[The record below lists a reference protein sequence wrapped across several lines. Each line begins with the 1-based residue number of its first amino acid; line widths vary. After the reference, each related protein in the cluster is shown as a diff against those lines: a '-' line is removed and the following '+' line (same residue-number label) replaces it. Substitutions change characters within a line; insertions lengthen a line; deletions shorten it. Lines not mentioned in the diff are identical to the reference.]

1 MPPESNNPPIGQTVS
16 HFKILEKIGQGGMGT
31 VYKAQDLLLD
41 RFTVLKFLL
50 PYLGQNE
57 EAKERFVREAKSAS
71 ALDHQNVCTIYEI
84 GEIESGQT
92 FISMAYYEGETL
104 KEQIADG
111 VMPFAN
117 ITDFAIQIARGLE
130 AAHERGITHR
140 DIKPANVIV
149 TKEGVVK
156 ILDFGLAKL
165 TAAPDL
171 TSPGTILGSSVYM
184 SPEQLSAE
192 AVDARSDIWSLGVT
206 LYEMTAGHRPFQA
219 EYDQALIY
227 EVLNEDPKPVS
238 ECRQD
243 VPAYIG
249 EAIEKALAK
258 NPAERFQSAAAFAQ
272 ALAGTGASSGAS
284 SSRSA
289 PRRNQ
294 EPAHSSKVPESPRS
308 DSPRLEVAHVLFTD
322 IVGYSRLP
330 MDEGAELVEDL
341 TRIIESTDRY
351 QQAKQEDQLILLPTG
366 DGVALT
372 FFGDAIGPIEC
383 AVEIS
388 RALKSQPE
396 LQLRMGIH
404 SGPVFRTV
412 DINRARN
419 VAGGGINLAQRV
431 MDSGDGGH
439 ILVSK
444 TVADM
449 LSQLRDWRGYLHELG
464 EHTVKHGENIVL
476 FNLYGDDFGKQEQPS
491 KIAPPLPPSAEP
503 TIASAPIGPA
513 KTGPTTISPLKIIA
527 ATAAVALVLLLAL
540 NWKSL
545 VCGLFPGSPPCAA
558 AFSSQRTLLYWITV
572 QRYRDG
578 APYRDPFQVAGE
590 MIFESDFR
598 IFLHLKSDQ
607 AGHLYIIN
615 EGPVPIDGLP
625 SYNVLF
631 PKSTINNGQA
641 LLQAGADIQL
651 PERGGFAFD
660 AEQGTEKLWCIWTEE
675 AAAPLES
682 VKGLANPQE
691 RGVIRDRQKKAAIQ
705 KFLAEHHAD
714 KPRTERLEEEKQT
727 LITASSDVLV
737 HLIRLEH
744 Q

>member
-1 MPPESNNPPIGQTVS
+1 MPLDPNSPTIGQTVS

-31 VYKAQDLLLD
+31 VYKAQDLRLG

-50 PYLGQNE
+50 PHLGQNE
-57 EAKERFVREAKSAS
+57 EAKQRFIREAKAAS

-84 GEIESGQT
+84 GEIDYGQT

-104 KEQIADG
+104 KEKIAAG
-111 VMPFAN
+111 VMPFER
-117 ITDFAIQIARGLE
+117 ITDFTVQVARGLA

-171 TSPGTILGSSVYM
+171 TSPGTILGSSAYM

-206 LYEMTAGHRPFQA
+206 LYEMTAGHRPFLA
-219 EYDQALIY
+219 EYEQALIY
-227 EVLNEDPKPVS
+227 EILNEAPKPIS
-238 ECRQD
+238 ERRQA
-243 VPAYIG
+243 VPAYL
-249 EAIEKALAK
+249 EKAIEKALEK
-258 NPAERFQSAAAFAQ
+258 NAAERFQSAAAFAE
-272 ALAGTGASSGAS
+272 ALADRGSASGAS

-289 PRRNQ
+289 PRSE
-294 EPAHSSKVPESPRS
+294 EPAHNSSMSGSPRS
-308 DSPRLEVAHVLFTD
+308 GTPRLEVAHVLFTD
-322 IVGYSRLP
+322 IVGYSRLA

-341 TRIIESTDRY
+341 TRIIENTERY
-351 QQAKQEDQLILLPTG
+351 KQAKQDDQLILLPTG

-372 FFGDAIGPIEC
+372 FFGDPIAPVEC
-383 AVEIS
+383 ALQIS
-388 RALKSQPE
+388 RELKSRPE
-396 LQLRMGIH
+396 LKLRMGVH

-412 DINRARN
+412 DINSAMN

-464 EHTVKHGENIVL
+464 EHSVKHGEKIIL
-476 FNLYGDDFGKQEQPS
+476 FNLYGADFGRQEQPS
-491 KIAPPLPPSAEP
+491 KIAAQLPSPGPKKSP
-503 TIASAPIGPA
+503 T
-513 KTGPTTISPLKIIA
+513 KMIA
-527 ATAAVALVLLLAL
+527 ASAAVAVALLAVL
-540 NWKSL
+540 NWESIL
-545 VCGLFPGSPPCAA
+545 CGLFPGSSHCAA
-558 AFSSQRTLLYWITV
+558 TVTTQRTLLYWMTV

-578 APYRDPFQVAGE
+578 APYREPFQVAGE
-590 MIFESDFR
+590 MIFELDFR
-598 IFLHLKSDQ
+598 IFLHLTSDQ
-607 AGHLYIIN
+607 SGHLYIIN
-615 EGPVPIDGLP
+615 EGPVPVDGLP

-631 PKSTINNGQA
+631 PKPTMNSGQA
-641 LLQAGADIQL
+641 FLEAGSQIQL
-651 PERGGFAFD
+651 PERGGFTFD
-660 AEQGTEKLWCIWTEE
+660 AEQGTEKLWFIW
-675 AAAPLES
+675 AAETISPLEA
-682 VKGLANPQE
+682 VKGLANPQD
-691 RGVIRDRQKKAAIQ
+691 RGVIRDRQQKGAIQ
-705 KFLAEHHAD
+705 QFLAAHYAD
-714 KPRTERLEEEKQT
+714 RPRTERLEERKQT
-727 LITASSDVLV
+727 LVTAGSDVLV

>member
-1 MPPESNNPPIGQTVS
+1 MIGQTVS
-16 HFKILEKIGQGGMGT
+16 HFKILEKLGQGGMGT
-31 VYKAQDLLLD
+31 VYKAQDLRLD
-41 RFTVLKFLL
+41 RFTALKFLI

-57 EAKERFVREAKSAS
+57 EAKQRFVREAKAAS

-84 GEIESGQT
+84 GDAESGQT

-104 KEQIADG
+104 KDKIALG
-111 VMPFAN
+111 PLPLEG
-117 ITDFAIQIARGLE
+117 ITDFTLQTASGLA
-130 AAHERGITHR
+130 AAHGRGITHR
-140 DIKPANVIV
+140 DIKPANIIV

-171 TSPGTILGSSVYM
+171 TSPGTILGSSAYM
-184 SPEQLSAE
+184 SPEQLSGE
-192 AVDARSDIWSLGVT
+192 TVDQRTDIWSLGVV
-206 LYEMTAGHRPFQA
+206 LYEMIAGRRPFLA
-219 EYDQALIY
+219 EYDQALTY
-227 EVLNEDPKPVS
+227 EILSEEPKPIS

-243 VPAYIG
+243 MPAYLA
-249 EAIEKALAK
+249 EAVEKALQK
-258 NPAERFQSAAAFAQ
+258 NPAERFQNAAALVE
-272 ALAGTGASSGAS
+272 ALGDSAPPSRT
-284 SSRSA
+284 SSRSRSRPRKADHTGISSA
-289 PRRNQ
+289 PNAPQ
-294 EPAHSSKVPESPRS
+294 
-308 DSPRLEVAHVLFTD
+308 LEVAHVLFTD

-341 TRIIESTDRY
+341 TRIIEDTGRY
-351 QQAKQEDQLILLPTG
+351 QQARQDDQLILLPTG

-372 FFGDAIGPIEC
+372 FFGDPIGPVEC

-388 RALKSQPE
+388 RALKSRPD
-396 LQLRMGIH
+396 LKLRMGVH

-449 LSQLRDWRGYLHELG
+449 LSQLRDWRDYLHELG
-464 EHTVKHGENIVL
+464 EHSVKHGEKIVL
-476 FNLYGDDFGKQEQPS
+476 FNLYGDDFGNKEQPS
-491 KIAPPLPPSAEP
+491 KVA
-503 TIASAPIGPA
+503 GPG
-513 KTGPTTISPLKIIA
+513 KPVGPKKKPVAMIA
-527 ATAAVALVLLLAL
+527 ATALVAVALIAAL
-540 NWKSL
+540 NGDSL
-545 VCGLFPGSPPCAA
+545 VCRVFPGSSLCIVAP
-558 AFSSQRTLLYWITV
+558 QRTLLYWITV

-578 APYRDPFQVAGE
+578 QPYLEPFQVAGE
-590 MIFESDFR
+590 MLFEVDFR

-607 AGHLYIIN
+607 PGHLYIIN

-631 PKSTINNGQA
+631 PKPATNNGQA
-641 LLQAGADIQL
+641 FREAGSEIQL
-651 PERGGFAFD
+651 PERGGFTFD
-660 AEQGTEKLWCIWTEE
+660 AEQGTEKLWFIWAAETVPSLE
-675 AAAPLES
+675 A
-682 VKGLANPQE
+682 VKGLANPQD
-691 RGVIRDRQKKAAIQ
+691 RGVIRNRQHKAEIEQ
-705 KFLAEHHAD
+705 FLAEHYAQ
-714 KPRTERLEEEKQT
+714 KPQVEELEEERQT
-727 LITASSDVLV
+727 LVTAAGDVLV

>member
-1 MPPESNNPPIGQTVS
+1 MPPESHSPTVGQTVS

-31 VYKAQDLLLD
+31 VYKAQDLRLD

-57 EAKERFVREAKSAS
+57 EAKERFVREAKAAS

-84 GEIESGQT
+84 GEIDSGQT

-104 KEQIADG
+104 KEKIAQG
-111 VMPFAN
+111 PLPFEK
-117 ITDFAIQIARGLE
+117 ITDFSLQAARGLA

-149 TKEGVVK
+149 TTEGVVK

-165 TAAPDL
+165 TASPDL
-171 TSPGTILGSSVYM
+171 TSPGTILGSSAYM

-192 AVDARSDIWSLGVT
+192 TVDARSDIWSLGVT
-206 LYEMTAGHRPFQA
+206 LYEMTAGHKPFRA

-227 EVLNEDPKPVS
+227 EILNEDPKPIS

-243 VPAYIG
+243 VPAYL
-249 EAIEKALAK
+249 ETAIKKALEK
-258 NPAERFQSAAAFAQ
+258 NPAERFQSAAAFAE
-272 ALAGTGASSGAS
+272 ALTETGLAPTTT
-284 SSRSA
+284 SSRSVPSKRERTRS
-289 PRRNQ
+289 PR
-294 EPAHSSKVPESPRS
+294 ASGLPRS

-330 MDEGAELVEDL
+330 MEEGSELVEDL
-341 TRIIESTDRY
+341 TRIIEHTDPY
-351 QQAKQEDQLILLPTG
+351 QRAKQDDQLILLPTG

-372 FFGDAIGPIEC
+372 FFGDAVAPVEC

-388 RALKSQPE
+388 RALKSKPE

-404 SGPVFRTV
+404 SGAVLRTV

-431 MDSGDGGH
+431 MDSGDDGH

-449 LSQLRDWRGYLHELG
+449 LSQLRDWRDHLHELG
-464 EHTVKHGENIVL
+464 EHSVKHGEKIVL
-476 FNLYGDDFGKQEQPS
+476 FNLYGDDFGNKEQPS
-491 KIAPPLPPSAEP
+491 KIGAPRPTASPAIVAAKADPPKA
-503 TIASAPIGPA
+503 
-513 KTGPTTISPLKIIA
+513 GPTTTRPGKWIA
-527 ATAAVALVLLLAL
+527 ATAAVAVALLLGL
-540 NWKSL
+540 NWEPI
-545 VCGLFPGSPPCAA
+545 VCGLFPGASPCAA
-558 AFSSQRTLLYWITV
+558 APGSQRTLLYWITV

-578 APYRDPFQVAGE
+578 ALYLEPFQVAGE
-590 MIFESDFR
+590 MVFELDYR

-607 AGHLYIIN
+607 DGHLYVIN
-615 EGPVPIDGLP
+615 EGPVPVDGLP

-631 PKSTINNGQA
+631 PKSTTNNGQA
-641 LLQAGADIQL
+641 LLEAGSEIQL

-660 AEQGTEKLWCIWTEE
+660 AEQGTEKLWFIWAAEPVSSLE
-675 AAAPLES
+675 A
-682 VKGLANPQE
+682 VKGLANPQD
-691 RGVIRDRQKKAAIQ
+691 RGVIRNRQQKTAIQ
-705 KFLAEHHAD
+705 EFLSEHSAN
-714 KPRTERLEEEKQT
+714 KPSAERLEEEKQT
-727 LITASSDVLV
+727 LITATGDTLV

>member
-1 MPPESNNPPIGQTVS
+1 MPLEPESSMIGQTVS

-57 EAKERFVREAKSAS
+57 EAKQRFVREAKAAS

-84 GEIESGQT
+84 GEIASGQT

-104 KEQIADG
+104 KEKISLG
-111 VMPFAN
+111 GLLLEE
-117 ITDFAIQIARGLE
+117 ITDFTRQVASGLA

-149 TKEGVVK
+149 TNDGVVK

-171 TSPGTILGSSVYM
+171 TSPGTILGSSAYM
-184 SPEQLSAE
+184 SPQQLSGE
-192 AVDARSDIWSLGVT
+192 TVDGRSDIWSLGVV
-206 LYEMTAGHRPFQA
+206 LYEMIAGHRPFRA

-227 EVLNEDPKPVS
+227 EILNEEPKPIS

-243 VPAYIG
+243 VPAFL
-249 EAIEKALAK
+249 EKTVEKALDK
-258 NPAERFQSAAAFAQ
+258 NPAGRFQSAAAFAD
-272 ALAGTGASSGAS
+272 ALADTGPVSGTVG
-284 SSRSA
+284 SRSA
-289 PRRNQ
+289 PRNVEQTANSR
-294 EPAHSSKVPESPRS
+294 VPET
-308 DSPRLEVAHVLFTD
+308 PRLEVAHVLFTD

-330 MDEGAELVEDL
+330 MDEGAELVEGL
-341 TRIIESTDRY
+341 TRIIENTGRY
-351 QQAKQEDQLILLPTG
+351 KQAKQDDQLILLPTG

-372 FFGDAIGPIEC
+372 FFGDPIAPVEC

-388 RALKSQPE
+388 RELKSRPE
-396 LQLRMGIH
+396 LRLRMGVH

-412 DINRARN
+412 DINRAMN

-449 LSQLRDWRGYLHELG
+449 LSQLRDWRDYLHELG
-464 EHTVKHGENIVL
+464 EHSVKHGEKIVL

-491 KIAPPLPPSAEP
+491 KIAAPLPPAGPKKS
-503 TIASAPIGPA
+503 PI
-513 KTGPTTISPLKIIA
+513 KIIA
-527 ATAAVALVLLLAL
+527 ATAVVAVALVTAL
-540 NWKSL
+540 NWESI
-545 VCGLFPGSPPCAA
+545 VCGLFPGSSPCVAA
-558 AFSSQRTLLYWITV
+558 VTSQRTLLYWITV

-578 APYRDPFQVAGE
+578 QPYREPFQVAGE
-590 MIFESDFR
+590 MIFELDFR
-598 IFLHLKSDQ
+598 IFLHLKSGQ
-607 AGHLYIIN
+607 PGHLYIIN

-625 SYNVLF
+625 SYNVLY
-631 PKSTINNGQA
+631 PKPATNNGQA
-641 LLQAGADIQL
+641 FLEAGSEIQL

-660 AEQGTEKLWCIWTEE
+660 AEQGTEKLWFIW
-675 AAAPLES
+675 AAETVAPLEA
-682 VKGLANPQE
+682 VKGLANPQD
-691 RGVIRDRQKKAAIQ
+691 RGVIRDRQRKAEIQ
-705 KFLAEHHAD
+705 QFLTEHYAD
-714 KPRTERLEEEKQT
+714 KPLLERLEEERRT
-727 LITASSDVLV
+727 LVTADGDVLV
-737 HLIRLEH
+737 HLIKLEH

>member
-1 MPPESNNPPIGQTVS
+1 MPPEPKSSMIGQTVS
-16 HFKILEKIGQGGMGT
+16 HFKILEKISQGGMGT
-31 VYKAQDLLLD
+31 VYKAEDLLLG

-57 EAKERFVREAKSAS
+57 EAKQRFVREAKAAS

-84 GEIESGQT
+84 GEIASGQT

-104 KEQIADG
+104 KEKIALG
-111 VMPFAN
+111 GLPFED
-117 ITDFAIQIARGLE
+117 ITDFTRQVASGLA

-149 TKEGVVK
+149 TNEGVVK

-171 TSPGTILGSSVYM
+171 TTPGTILGSSAYM
-184 SPEQLSAE
+184 SPEQLSGE
-192 AVDARSDIWSLGVT
+192 TVDKRSDIWSLGVV
-206 LYEMTAGHRPFQA
+206 LYEMIAGHRPFRA
-219 EYDQALIY
+219 VYDQALSY
-227 EVLNEDPKPVS
+227 EILNEEPKPIS

-243 VPAYIG
+243 VPAYL
-249 EAIEKALAK
+249 EKAVEKALEK
-258 NPAERFQSAAAFAQ
+258 NPAERFQSAATLTA
-272 ALAGTGASSGAS
+272 ALVDTGPAPATTAS
-284 SSRSA
+284 RTA
-289 PRRNQ
+289 PRNAEQ
-294 EPAHSSKVPESPRS
+294 ASTSSVTKT
-308 DSPRLEVAHVLFTD
+308 PRLEVAHVLFTD

-330 MDEGAELVEDL
+330 MDEGAELVEGL
-341 TRIIESTDRY
+341 TQIIENTERY
-351 QQAKQEDQLILLPTG
+351 KQAKQDDQLVLLPTG

-372 FFGDAIGPIEC
+372 FFGDPIAPVEC
-383 AVEIS
+383 AIQIS
-388 RALKSQPE
+388 RALKSRPE
-396 LQLRMGIH
+396 LKLRMGVH

-449 LSQLRDWRGYLHELG
+449 LSQLRDWRDYLHELG
-464 EHTVKHGENIVL
+464 EHSVKHGEKIVL
-476 FNLYGDDFGKQEQPS
+476 FNLYGADFGNQEQPA
-491 KIAPPLPPSAEP
+491 KISAPLPPAGRKKSPLTLIA
-503 TIASAPIGPA
+503 ASAVV
-513 KTGPTTISPLKIIA
+513 
-527 ATAAVALVLLLAL
+527 AVALIVAM
-540 NWKSL
+540 NWDPL
-545 VCGLFPGSPPCAA
+545 VCGLFPASSPCTAA
-558 AFSSQRTLLYWITV
+558 VTPQRTLLYWITV

-578 APYRDPFQVAGE
+578 LPYREPFQVAGE
-590 MIFESDFR
+590 MIFELDFR

-615 EGPVPIDGLP
+615 EGPVPVDGLP

-631 PKSTINNGQA
+631 PKPAINNGQA
-641 LLQAGADIQL
+641 FLQAGSEIQL

-660 AEQGTEKLWCIWTEE
+660 AEQGTEKLWFIWAEN
-675 AAAPLES
+675 AVPPLEA
-682 VKGLANPQE
+682 VKGLANPQD
-691 RGVIRDRQKKAAIQ
+691 RGVIRDRMQKAEIQ
-705 KFLAEHHAD
+705 QFLVEHYAD
-714 KPRTERLEEEKQT
+714 KPLVERLDEVKQT
-727 LITASSDVLV
+727 LVTADSGVLV
-737 HLIRLEH
+737 HLIKLEH